1 MVYTRS
7 SKTEFAGSNYLV
19 SNGGFCPLSA
29 RKRHSHQAR
38 ILTAGSSTTGIA
50 GAISLRSR
58 QIPDIGIW
66 VSGENVS
73 PPNTWAAEVSATYN
87 NYTPFG
93 GLTDRP
99 LDFGNHSFS
108 QLVERSRK
116 SSPIQG
122 MPPFCSAPSRSS
134 ATRIF
139 PSYWTVAA
147 SPFCNRTRAAKCSFD
162 SARAAW
168 ADIVQLS
175 RPSPTSYFRQTPLSR
190 VLECR
195 RVRPHPSP
203 RRRIRPHWGKATF
216 STSKLNA
223 GAHSISAHYKG
234 SRNFAVST
242 SKAVSEQVN

>member
-1 MVYTRS
+1 
-7 SKTEFAGSNYLV
+7 
-19 SNGGFCPLSA
+19 
-29 RKRHSHQAR
+29 
-38 ILTAGSSTTGIA
+38 
-50 GAISLRSR
+50 
-58 QIPDIGIW
+58 
-66 VSGENVS
+66 
-73 PPNTWAAEVSATYN
+73 
-87 NYTPFG
+87 
-93 GLTDRP
+93 
-99 LDFGNHSFS
+99 
-108 QLVERSRK
+108 
-116 SSPIQG
+116 

-147 SPFCNRTRAAKCSFD
+147 LPFCNRTRAAKCSFD

-242 SKAVSEQVN
+242 SKAVSEKVNQVKTTTLNSSSNPATHGERDSRPSHCYPRTERSSWAPRASPPQHTKRRSPNPT